1 MVQDRSIGR
10 RAPVLL
16 LAVGALG
23 MALLS
28 GAYMMARTPA
38 HKAVIGSGSA
48 DGEQA
53 TPGAPTAAASE
64 EISRLKG
71 ELVALRSQMAGLH
84 GEIAQAKDQAKSDG
98 TERAVKDDRTPE
110 QINADDER
118 RHREYMAGVSQA
130 FRQEPVEP
138 RWAAQVSAALH
149 QSIMGNSVI
158 RDFARDVECRS
169 RTCRV
174 VLEENSAN
182 FDKLNKQL
190 PTFVLSIG
198 DALPTVSAEH
208 TQDGNGS
215 GTVVLYMSA
224 PADH

>member
-1 MVQDRSIGR
+1 
-10 RAPVLL
+10 LL
-16 LAVGALG
+16 LAVGALAV
-23 MALLS
+23 ALLS
-28 GAYMMARTPA
+28 GAYLMARTPSQ
-38 HKAVIGSGSA
+38 KAAAGVGSA
-48 DGEQA
+48 EVEGA
-53 TPGAPTAAASE
+53 AVGAPAPAGSE

-71 ELVALRSQMAGLH
+71 ELVALRSQVAALH
-84 GEIAQAKDQAKSDG
+84 GEMLVAKEQIKSDC
-98 TERAVKDDRTPE
+98 TDRAAKDDRTPE
-110 QINADDER
+110 QINADDDR

-138 RWAAQVSAALH
+138 RWAAQVGATLR
-149 QSIMGNSVI
+149 QSITGNSVI

-190 PTFVLSIG
+190 PAFVLSIG
-198 DALPTVSAEH
+198 ETLPSVAAEH

-224 PADH
+224 RADH